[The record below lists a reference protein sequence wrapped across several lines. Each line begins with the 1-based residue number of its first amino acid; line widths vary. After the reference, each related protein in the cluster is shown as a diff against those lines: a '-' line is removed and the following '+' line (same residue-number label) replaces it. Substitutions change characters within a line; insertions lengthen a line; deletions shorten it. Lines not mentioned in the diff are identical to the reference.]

1 MLDFEQ
7 YKKEQDAA
15 EAAYEAALR
24 KKKPHELTPE
34 EIGYIVDKNN
44 AFEGKTLDKNAERR
58 YEELAGMVA
67 LLLNSDGALQTLA
80 FPPDKSKPN
89 AQISIDFSMAFRMEA
104 LEMDTLSAALSL
116 CDILNIAPYNGGV
129 RMTFTVK
136 NIWRK

>member
-1 MLDFEQ
+1 MPDFEQ
-7 YKKEQDAA
+7 YKKEQDEA
-15 EAAYEAALR
+15 EAAYEAELR

-34 EIGYIVDKNN
+34 EIGYLADQNE

-67 LLLNSDGALQTLA
+67 LLLNSDSALQTLA
-80 FPPDKSKPN
+80 FPPDKSDPN

-116 CDILNIAPYNGGV
+116 CDVLNIVPYNGGI

-136 NIWRK
+136 NVWRK